1 MNNVEYI
8 KIRIIFMLFN
18 DLLNK
23 NGVCWGRFF
32 NFKICGKKIN
42 YILILFVYILKD
54 KVLEFYKCKYL

>member
-1 MNNVEYI
+1 MNIVEYI

-54 KVLEFYKCKYL
+54 KV